1 MQRSTLLLAGTAL
14 LTSLLTACSGGLLGS
29 EKAAE
34 GPIRIG
40 MAVPLS
46 GSSAP
51 IGPNMKNGAQLAVDE
66 INAQGGLLGRELELD
81 VEDEACDATSAV
93 AAANKLVSAGAVIS
107 VGGYCSSATL
117 PTLPV
122 FDKADIPMIIPAAN
136 SEQLVQQKLR
146 SVFLIN
152 PTGAQQSEAAIQFIR
167 KRQARTVAVLDDN
180 TSYSTDI
187 AKRTTE
193 LAKQAG
199 ITVTNTSVTPGESD
213 YGSTVTKVLSGNPDF
228 VYWTGYFQE
237 GGLLV
242 DQFRRAGY
250 AKDFMVA
257 DGSVDPS
264 LASIAGGAD
273 GVFATMTQTPDTI
286 EGAGDWIAKYRKA
299 FNAEPGPYSTQ
310 SYDAVRVAA
319 EAIKKAQTTD
329 GKKVVEALEQLKDF
343 PIFSGPLTFNDRHTL
358 SQGGFQILVVKG
370 GKFVLQDSLR

>member
-1 MQRSTLLLAGTAL
+1 MV
-14 LTSLLTACSGGLLGS
+14 
-29 EKAAE
+29 
-34 GPIRIG
+34 
-40 MAVPLS
+40 VPLS

-51 IGPNMKNGAQLAVDE
+51 IGPNMRNGAQLAVDE
-66 INAQGGLLGRELELD
+66 INAAGGLLGRQVELD

-93 AAANKLVSAGAVIS
+93 AAANKLVSAKSVIS

-122 FDKADIPMIIPAAN
+122 FDKAGVPMIIPAAN
-136 SEQLVQQKLR
+136 SEQLVAQRLR
-146 SVFLIN
+146 SVFLLN
-152 PTGAQQSEAAIQFIR
+152 PTGAQQSEAALKWIT
-167 KRQARTVAVLDDN
+167 KRGAKNVAILDDN

-187 AKRTTE
+187 AKRTAE

-199 ITVTNTSVTPGESD
+199 ITATNTSVTPGESD
-213 YGSTVTKVLSGNPDF
+213 YGSTVTKVLGQNPDL

-264 LASIAGGAD
+264 LVSIAGGAD

-319 EAIKKAQTTD
+319 EAIKKAQSTD
-329 GKKVVEALEQLKDF
+329 SGKVVEALEGLKDF
-343 PIFSGPLTFNDRHTL
+343 PIFSGPLTFSDRHTL
-358 SQGGFQILVVKG
+358 AQGGFQVLVVKG

>member
-1 MQRSTLLLAGTAL
+1 M
-14 LTSLLTACSGGLLGS
+14 
-29 EKAAE
+29 
-34 GPIRIG
+34 
-40 MAVPLS
+40 
-46 GSSAP
+46 
-51 IGPNMKNGAQLAVDE
+51 
-66 INAQGGLLGRELELD
+66 
-81 VEDEACDATSAV
+81 
-93 AAANKLVSAGAVIS
+93 
-107 VGGYCSSATL
+107 
-117 PTLPV
+117 
-122 FDKADIPMIIPAAN
+122 
-136 SEQLVQQKLR
+136 
-146 SVFLIN
+146 
-152 PTGAQQSEAAIQFIR
+152 
-167 KRQARTVAVLDDN
+167 LDDN

-187 AKRTTE
+187 AKRTAE
-193 LAKQAG
+193 LVKQAG
-199 ITVTNTSVTPGESD
+199 LAVTTTSVTPGESD
-213 YGSTVTKVLSGNPDF
+213 YGATVTKVLQGNPDF

-319 EAIKKAQTTD
+319 EAIKKARTTD
-329 GKKVVEALEQLKDF
+329 GDKVVAALEGLKDF
-343 PIFSGPLTFNDRHTL
+343 PIFSGPLTFSDRHTL